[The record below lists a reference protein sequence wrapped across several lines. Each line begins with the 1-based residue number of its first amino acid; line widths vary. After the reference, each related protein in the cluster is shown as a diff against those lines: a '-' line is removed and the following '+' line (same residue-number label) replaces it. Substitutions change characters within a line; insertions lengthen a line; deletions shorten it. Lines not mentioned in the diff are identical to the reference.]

1 MQKKRTKF
9 HLSYLDHAIQGL
21 TPFNEICFSCFTYTV
36 TIRFNEFKRNK
47 LHVSSAVIV
56 TQKMFE
62 YCGGLGAVRLFV
74 NRSAMFVEAV
84 FKSTFGFSYVLF
96 VTVVT
101 FYHVESTRYNVTT
114 VPLVRFFCI
123 SFLCLGHLYYLYLFT
138 TTFQV
143 VTFSHNYQFLNF

>member
-1 MQKKRTKF
+1 MRFK
-9 HLSYLDHAIQGL
+9 GL

-47 LHVSSAVIV
+47 LHVISSVIV
-56 TQKMFE
+56 TQKMFG
-62 YCGGLGAVRLFV
+62 YCSGLRAVCLFV

-101 FYHVESTRYNVTT
+101 LDHVDNVFGVAVNVMINKSSFASRTK
-114 VPLVRFFCI
+114 CI
-123 SFLCLGHLYYLYLFT
+123 ISKS
-138 TTFQV
+138 V
-143 VTFSHNYQFLNF
+143 VYVVAC

>member
-1 MQKKRTKF
+1 MRFK
-9 HLSYLDHAIQGL
+9 GL
-21 TPFNEICFSCFTYTV
+21 TPFNEIGFSCFTYTV

-56 TQKMFE
+56 TQKMFG
-62 YCGGLGAVRLFV
+62 YCGGLRAVSLFV

-101 FYHVESTRYNVTT
+101 LYHVDNVIGVAVNVMINKSSFASRTK
-114 VPLVRFFCI
+114 CI
-123 SFLCLGHLYYLYLFT
+123 ISKS
-138 TTFQV
+138 V
-143 VTFSHNYQFLNF
+143 VYVVAC

>member
-1 MQKKRTKF
+1 MD
-9 HLSYLDHAIQGL
+9 Y
-21 TPFNEICFSCFTYTV
+21 EICFSCFTYTV

-56 TQKMFE
+56 TQKMLG
-62 YCGGLGAVRLFV
+62 YCGGRLRAVSLFV

-101 FYHVESTRYNVTT
+101 LYHVDNVFGVAVNVMINKSSFASGTK
-114 VPLVRFFCI
+114 CI
-123 SFLCLGHLYYLYLFT
+123 IRKS
-138 TTFQV
+138 V
-143 VTFSHNYQFLNF
+143 VYVIAC